1 MLALGLG
8 GSNHD
13 FSACLVENGEISVGI
28 EEERLTRRKYAVNVN
43 SMANRDWR
51 YCLETRGARL
61 DGLGA
66 IVADDTLLPTCY
78 FPFRSRTT
86 LIRHHLAHAAS
97 AFHPSPFPTAAI
109 LVTDGAGS
117 LIDGHGVETMTM
129 SVGDGVEIT
138 ELSKV
143 YGTNWSTD
151 GLRAHRVYQAG
162 DSDHSLGFMYKAV
175 SRAIGFTLYEEGAW
189 YLTEDGK
196 TMGLAP
202 YGGDRYRSVFHRYLD
217 LLPEGRYALHLKDG
231 GLLDFVE
238 RALEGLE
245 GDELFA
251 RGADLAWAAQELL
264 ETALLH
270 AARWLHS
277 ETGLT
282 RLCLAGGIV
291 LNSVAN
297 GRILRET
304 PFTDVFA
311 QPAAGDNG
319 CAVGCA
325 YYGYHVLG
333 ERPRPRATRTARGV
347 QRHSYLGRSY
357 PTKRLRSA
365 LEESGLPYRRV
376 ARPAQLAAELL
387 PGGALLGWFTGGSEF
402 GPRALGHRSILADP
416 RRAEM
421 KDILNSKVKH
431 REWFRPFAPA
441 VLAHRAPEYFDLDIE
456 SPFMLI
462 VAPVREEKQ
471 SEVPAITHVDG
482 TARVQTLTPEANGP
496 FYELVARFEELTST
510 PVVLNTSFNDR
521 GEPIVETPEEA
532 LAFFGSSKLDYL
544 FLEDFLVGH
553 SAAELDS
560 AIGTANAPMSESAST
575 DDAVTDDPAPDGD
588 GSADG
593 GVSEGDGAR

>member
-13 FSACLVENGEISVGI
+13 FSACLVENGEIAVGI
-28 EEERLTRRKYAVNVN
+28 EEERLRRRKYAVNVN
-43 SMANRDWR
+43 SLANQCWR
-51 YCLETRGARL
+51 YCLTTHEVRL
-61 DGLGA
+61 ADVDA
-66 IVADDTLLPTCY
+66 IVADDTLLPSCY

-97 AFHPSPFPTAAI
+97 AFLPSPFPEAAV
-109 LVTDGAGS
+109 LVVDGAGS
-117 LIDGHGVETMTM
+117 LFEGQGVETLTM
-129 SVGDGVEIT
+129 SVGNGTEIT
-138 ELSKV
+138 EISKV

-151 GLRAHRVYQAG
+151 GLREARVYQAG

-175 SRAIGFTLYEEGAW
+175 SRAIGFTLYEEGPW

-202 YGGDRYRSVFHRYLD
+202 YGTDRYRAEFRRHLA
-217 LLPEGRYALHLKDG
+217 LLPEGRFELHLKDG

-238 RALEGLE
+238 HALDRLE
-245 GDELFA
+245 GDERFA
-251 RGADLAWAAQELL
+251 RGADLAWAAQDLL
-264 ETALLH
+264 ETAVLH
-270 AARWLHS
+270 AAGWLHR

-282 RLCLAGGIV
+282 RLCLAGGVV

-297 GRILRET
+297 GKILRHT

-333 ERPRPRATRTARGV
+333 EQPRPRGPKAPRRAPRPQSHT
-347 QRHSYLGRSY
+347 YLGRRY
-357 PTKRLRSA
+357 TTEEIQRA
-365 LEESGLPYRRV
+365 LDASGLPHRRV
-376 ARPAQLAAELL
+376 ERPARLAAGLL
-387 PGGALLGWFTGGSEF
+387 PQGALIGWFTGGSEF

-431 REWFRPFAPA
+431 REAFRPFAPA
-441 VLAHRAPEYFDLDIE
+441 VLAHRAAEYFDLAIE
-456 SPFMLI
+456 SPYMLL
-462 VAPVREEKQ
+462 VAPVRDDKRQ
-471 SEVPAITHVDG
+471 EVPAITHVDG
-482 TARVQTLTPEANGP
+482 TARVQTLTPEANGA
-496 FYELVARFEELTST
+496 FYELVERFGELTSV

-521 GEPIVETPEEA
+521 GEPIVETPEQA
-532 LAFFGSSKLDYL
+532 LAFFGPSQLDYL
-544 FLEDFLVGH
+544 FLEDFVVAH
-553 SAAELDS
+553 SATDLD
-560 AIGTANAPMSESAST
+560 T
-575 DDAVTDDPAPDGD
+575 VTEA
-588 GSADG
+588 
-593 GVSEGDGAR
+593 GA